1 MASLVCT
8 RFVPTM
14 SKVIA
19 HQSDR
24 GRWRSLGLVSVS
36 GQVLPTDPVGVFNL
50 ILFNVALGSTV
61 YVSDQADTT
70 TLYSASHSGGAMVI
84 SLQTYSAGS
93 PLNNLRIKVR
103 KGSAA
108 PYYQP
113 WETQTTAVVGSQS
126 IYVSQIPEK

>member
-1 MASLVCT
+1 MGSLVSART
-8 RFVPTM
+8 APTM
-14 SKVIA
+14 AKVVI

-36 GQVLPTDPVGVFNL
+36 GQNLPTDPVGVFNL
-50 ILFNVALGSTV
+50 TLLNVAVGSTI

-70 TLYSASHSGGAMVI
+70 TLYSSTASGSTVVI
-84 SLQTYSAGS
+84 QLQVYSAGS

-103 KGSAA
+103 KGSAS

-113 WETQTTAVVGSQS
+113 WETITTSIVGSQT
-126 IYVSQIPEK
+126 IYISQIPDE